1 LSAAEIDA
9 HVSAVRSALTAQV
22 DGRVVDLTPSRHSY
36 PALDL
41 VAAGGGTIVLGWTVA
56 VPAGAQQIVV
66 TDAYEPGGRTTVQQS
81 VLVAPDPVPHDVGG
95 AERGVI
101 RGRGPG
107 RTDHHRLVDARRPAP
122 PVDVAVGAR
131 GTPRQ
136 AVLLGLVTTFTHT
149 AAVLAVGG
157 AVLVAGGFAVPEV
170 IVPVLT
176 LAAGAVVLVLGSRLV
191 RTRWVTAAHG
201 LAG

>member
-1 LSAAEIDA
+1 LSAAEIDP
-9 HVSAVRSALTAQV
+9 HVSAVGSALTAQV

-149 AAVLAVGG
+149 AAVL
-157 AVLVAGGFAVPEV
+157 VAGGFAVPEV